1 MDSTDFQ
8 IKVLQKTVAN
18 GVLEE
23 NEFEIKMSELEGWL
37 MCLGT
42 HWTYND
48 IHEDIE
54 NGKMVAIQGFA
65 YGGVA
70 GAFFLK
76 RMQDENRKYF
86 GESNDSK

>member
-8 IKVLQKTVAN
+8 IKVLQKMVVN

-23 NEFEIKMSELEGWL
+23 NEFEIKMSELKRWL
-37 MCLGT
+37 MGIGT

-54 NGKMVAIQGFA
+54 NGKMVAVHAFA

-70 GAFFLK
+70 RAYLLK
-76 RMQDENRKYF
+76 RIQDENGKHL
-86 GESNDSK
+86 